1 MRILIVED
9 EIRLAGAL
17 QELLT
22 KQKYVTDAVYDGV
35 SGLDYALSDVY
46 DAVILD
52 IMLPKLDG
60 ISVLRAM
67 RTQGIH
73 TPVLLLTARDEIAD
87 KVSGLDSGADDYL
100 TKPFSTEELL
110 ARLRAITR
118 RKGEVQQDGLEFG
131 GLRLD
136 SSTGT
141 LHCGARSVALGRKE
155 LQIIE
160 LFLKNSGIILT
171 KEQIIEKVWGFDGN
185 AEYNNVEVY
194 ISFLRKKLQYL
205 SSPVGIRTVRGMG
218 YLLEEAG
225 RGDD

>member
-73 TPVLLLTARDEIAD
+73 TPVLLLTAR
-87 KVSGLDSGADDYL
+87 
-100 TKPFSTEELL
+100 
-110 ARLRAITR
+110 TR
-118 RKGEVQQDGLEFG
+118 
-131 GLRLD
+131 
-136 SSTGT
+136 
-141 LHCGARSVALGRKE
+141 
-155 LQIIE
+155 
-160 LFLKNSGIILT
+160 
-171 KEQIIEKVWGFDGN
+171 
-185 AEYNNVEVY
+185 
-194 ISFLRKKLQYL
+194 
-205 SSPVGIRTVRGMG
+205 SPTRYPGWTAAPTTI
-218 YLLEEAG
+218 
-225 RGDD
+225 